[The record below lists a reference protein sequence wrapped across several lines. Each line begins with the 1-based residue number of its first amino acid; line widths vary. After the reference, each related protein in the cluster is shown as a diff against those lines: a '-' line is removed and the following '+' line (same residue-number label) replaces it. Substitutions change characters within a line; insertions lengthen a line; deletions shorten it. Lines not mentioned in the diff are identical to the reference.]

1 MSELLTEAEF
11 ESIAGSIDLP
21 SNAFINGKFMSAES
35 GKTTPTINPATAKV
49 IAEIASCQS
58 EDVDFAVRK
67 AREAFDSGVWSR
79 MHPTDRKHVMIKLV
93 KLMKRHR
100 NELAV
105 LESIDSGKP
114 IADCVQIDIPETMHC
129 LEWHAEAADK
139 IYDSVSPSGDDALG
153 LIVREPIGVVACV
166 LPWNFPLMMV
176 GWKLGPALAAGNSVI
191 IKPAS
196 QTSMSALKLAELS
209 IEAGVP
215 PGVFTVVPGDGSTA
229 GKALGMHPDINAI
242 SFTGSTAIGKRF
254 LEYSAQSNLKRIV
267 LELGGKNPC
276 VVLDDAENL
285 DYVAEHVAQAVF
297 WNMGQNCSSNSRLIV
312 QKGIKNSLL
321 EKVIEKT
328 SDWRTGYPLNPANR
342 LGAMVSKEHFDSV
355 MRYIEIGKK
364 EGATAIIGG
373 EAIEN
378 GNGIYIAPTVFDGVK
393 HDMTISREEIFG
405 PVLAVIEVE
414 SAAEAL
420 SVANDSKYGLQASLF
435 TSNVKRAHRMA
446 RDLQAGTITVNCYG
460 EGDITTP
467 FGGFKQSGFG
477 GRDNSLLAHDQYCET
492 KTIWY
497 DLSDNPIDA
506 DLS

>member
-1 MSELLTEAEF
+1 MSGLLTEAEF

-21 SNAFINGKFMSAES
+21 SNAFINGKFMAAKS
-35 GKTTPTINPATAKV
+35 GKTTPTINPATGKV
-49 IAEIASCQS
+49 ITEIAACQS

-79 MHPTDRKHVMIKLV
+79 MHPSDRKHVMIKLV

-100 NELAV
+100 YDLAV

-114 IADCVQIDIPETMHC
+114 IVDCVEIDIPETMHC
-129 LEWHAEAADK
+129 LAWHAEVADK
-139 IYDSVSPSGDDALG
+139 LYDKVSPSGDDALG

-196 QTSMSALKLAELS
+196 QTNMSALKLAELS
-209 IEAGVP
+209 IEAGIP
-215 PGVFTVVPGDGSTA
+215 PGVLTVVTGDGSVA
-229 GKALGMHPDINAI
+229 GEALGMHPDINAI
-242 SFTGSTAIGKRF
+242 SFTGSTAVGKRF
-254 LEYSAQSNLKRIV
+254 LEYSARSNLKRIV

-312 QKGIKNSLL
+312 QKGIKDTLL

-328 SDWRTGYPLNPANR
+328 RDWRTGYPLNPANK

-364 EGATAIIGG
+364 EGASAVIGG

-378 GNGIYIAPTVFDGVK
+378 GNGVYIAPTIFDGVSR
-393 HDMTISREEIFG
+393 DMTIGREEIFG

-420 SVANDSKYGLQASLF
+420 SVANDTEYGLQASLF

-446 RDLQAGTITVNCYG
+446 RDLQAGTVTVNCYG

-467 FGGFKQSGFG
+467 FGGYKQSGFG

-497 DLSDNPIDA
+497 DLSDSPIDA

>member
-1 MSELLTEAEF
+1 MSGLLTEAEF
-11 ESIAGSIDLP
+11 ESIAGSIVLP
-21 SNAFINGKFMSAES
+21 SNAFINGKFMAAKS
-35 GKTTPTINPATAKV
+35 GKTTPTINPATGKV
-49 IAEIASCQS
+49 ITEIAACQS

-100 NELAV
+100 HELAV

-114 IADCVQIDIPETMHC
+114 IVDCVEIDIPETMHC
-129 LEWHAEAADK
+129 LAWHAEVADK
-139 IYDSVSPSGDDALG
+139 LYDKVSPSGDDALG

-176 GWKLGPALAAGNSVI
+176 GWKLGPALAVGNSVI

-196 QTSMSALKLAELS
+196 QTNMSALKLAELS
-209 IEAGVP
+209 IEAGIP
-215 PGVFTVVPGDGSTA
+215 PGVLTVVTGDGSVA
-229 GKALGMHPDINAI
+229 GKALGMHPDVNAI
-242 SFTGSTAIGKRF
+242 SFTGSTVVGKRF

-285 DYVAEHVAQAVF
+285 DYVAEHVARAVF

-312 QKGIKNSLL
+312 QKGIKDTLL

-328 SDWRTGYPLNPANR
+328 KDWRTGYPLNPANK
-342 LGAMVSKEHFDSV
+342 LGSMVSKEHFDKV
-355 MRYIEIGKK
+355 MHYIDIGKK
-364 EGATAIIGG
+364 EGASLIVGG

-378 GNGIYIAPTVFDGVK
+378 GNGVYIAPTIFDGVSR
-393 HDMTISREEIFG
+393 DMTIAREEIFG

-420 SVANDSKYGLQASLF
+420 SVANDTEYGLQASLF
-435 TSNVKRAHRMA
+435 TSNVNRAHRMA
-446 RDLQAGTITVNCYG
+446 RELQAGTVTVNCYG

-467 FGGFKQSGFG
+467 FGGYKQSGFG

-497 DLSDNPIDA
+497 DLSDNFIDA

>member
-1 MSELLTEAEF
+1 MSGLLTEAEF

-21 SNAFINGKFMSAES
+21 SNAFINGKFMAAKS
-35 GKTTPTINPATAKV
+35 GKTTPTINPATGKV
-49 IAEIASCQS
+49 ITEIAACQS
-58 EDVDFAVRK
+58 EDVDFAVQK

-79 MHPTDRKHVMIKLV
+79 MHPSDRKHVMIKLV

-100 NELAV
+100 YDLAV

-114 IADCVQIDIPETMHC
+114 IVDCVEIDIPETMHC
-129 LEWHAEAADK
+129 LAWHAEVADK
-139 IYDSVSPSGDDALG
+139 LYDKVSPSGDDALG

-196 QTSMSALKLAELS
+196 QTNMSALKLAELS
-209 IEAGVP
+209 IEAGIP
-215 PGVFTVVPGDGSTA
+215 PGVLTVVTGDGSVA
-229 GKALGMHPDINAI
+229 GEALGMHPDINAI
-242 SFTGSTAIGKRF
+242 SFTGSTAVGKRF
-254 LEYSAQSNLKRIV
+254 LEYSARSNLKRIV

-312 QKGIKNSLL
+312 QKGIKDTLL

-328 SDWRTGYPLNPANR
+328 RDWRTGYPLNPANK

-364 EGATAIIGG
+364 EGASAILGG

-378 GNGIYIAPTVFDGVK
+378 GNGVYIAPTIFDGVSR
-393 HDMTISREEIFG
+393 DMTIGREEIFG

-420 SVANDSKYGLQASLF
+420 SVANDTEYGLQASRRRERLLSIAMVRA
-435 TSNVKRAHRMA
+435 TLPLHLAAISNPASAAATTLYWRMINIVKPKPS
-446 RDLQAGTITVNCYG
+446 GTT
-460 EGDITTP
+460 
-467 FGGFKQSGFG
+467 
-477 GRDNSLLAHDQYCET
+477 
-492 KTIWY
+492 
-497 DLSDNPIDA
+497 
-506 DLS
+506 

>member
-11 ESIAGSIDLP
+11 ESLAGSIDLP

-49 IAEIASCQS
+49 IAEIAACQS

-79 MHPTDRKHVMIKLV
+79 MHPSGRKHVMIKLV

-114 IADCVQIDIPETMHC
+114 IVDCVQIDIPETMHC
-129 LEWHAEAADK
+129 IEWHAEAADK

-209 IEAGVP
+209 IEAGIP
-215 PGVFTVVPGDGSTA
+215 PGVLTVVPGSGSTT

-242 SFTGSTAIGKRF
+242 SFTGSTDVGKRF

-312 QKGIKNSLL
+312 QKGIKDTLL

-328 SDWRTGYPLNPANR
+328 GDWRTGYPLNPANK

-355 MRYIEIGKK
+355 MRVHRNRQ
-364 EGATAIIGG
+364 EGRGIGG
-373 EAIEN
+373 N
-378 GNGIYIAPTVFDGVK
+378 RWRG
-393 HDMTISREEIFG
+393 HR
-405 PVLAVIEVE
+405 
-414 SAAEAL
+414 
-420 SVANDSKYGLQASLF
+420 
-435 TSNVKRAHRMA
+435 KRQWCLHRT
-446 RDLQAGTITVNCYG
+446 DCI
-460 EGDITTP
+460 
-467 FGGFKQSGFG
+467 
-477 GRDNSLLAHDQYCET
+477 
-492 KTIWY
+492 
-497 DLSDNPIDA
+497 
-506 DLS
+506 